1 MQPSRREETGSTSC
15 NVVPVKQIPR
25 PLRAQQPGSMNG
37 PVERVHLR
45 KCSRGSQ
52 QRDADALAN
61 GPNMRQQSCVD
72 PLRARTL
79 SLVMFFFH
87 LGSLSLTVRGML
99 THTCGTRRSSPG
111 RRLLPVGCSTGDP
124 GKHGTGCNCNPPP
137 APYQPSHSSH
147 KEQSRAAMD
156 DGRHTELLMHEST
169 HLHQSSPYVG
179 ESLLVVLQLALK

>member
-137 APYQPSHSSH
+137 PRTSRVIVLIRSS
-147 KEQSRAAMD
+147 QGPRWTTGGTLNCSCTRA
-156 DGRHTELLMHEST
+156 RTCIR
-169 HLHQSSPYVG
+169 
-179 ESLLVVLQLALK
+179 ALRTWVRACW